1 MELLTPVR
9 LFYVAGMIASY
20 FLFSVSRPLQELSG
34 QPIFRGFRLAGLTRS
49 RSVPRHHYGPV
60 PERNGSLRSCSRDRP
75 DRGGDQQEHNT
86 MTNFPCAVRQSCFDA
101 RLKSDHVR
109 AGVQRLPNTDLEQPP
124 SRV

>member
-60 PERNGSLRSCSRDRP
+60 PEGTVHYDRVPGTVRTGAVTSRS
-75 DRGGDQQEHNT
+75 T
-86 MTNFPCAVRQSCFDA
+86 T
-101 RLKSDHVR
+101 L
-109 AGVQRLPNTDLEQPP
+109 
-124 SRV
+124 